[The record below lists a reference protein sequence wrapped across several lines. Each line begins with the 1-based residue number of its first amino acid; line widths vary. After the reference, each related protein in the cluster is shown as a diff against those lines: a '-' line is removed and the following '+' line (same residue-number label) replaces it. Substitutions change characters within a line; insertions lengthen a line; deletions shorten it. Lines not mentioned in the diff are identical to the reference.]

1 MARIWGIIR
10 IKERIASDAV
20 IELPAADL
28 DAALD
33 ELCKSLDMPRPVV
46 LKKHRAEFLRFGR
59 TRFIPDDFMESVRFA
74 CFEAEILRER
84 KKKDAAQAASGPY
97 D

>member
-10 IKERIASDAV
+10 IKEKIASDEV

-33 ELCKSLDMPRPVV
+33 ELCKALDIPRPVV

-59 TRFIPDDFMESVRFA
+59 TRFSPDDFVESVRFA

-84 KKKDAAQAASGPY
+84 KKKDAAQAAPGSY